1 VSSNIRAFAKNMYD
15 GIRGR
20 GNTHA
25 TAVERVVGALP
36 MLVPEA
42 GASELEAA
50 AVHVRGLER
59 TQQAPAVMQG
69 EAPFTSWFD
78 PARKPGW
85 IRWQRYRRYLLENKG
100 WAFDSVAALDESSDE
115 IVKQLGA
122 PGMTAS
128 VDRRGLVAGSVQSG
142 KTASYMALICKAI
155 DAGYRMVIVLAGIHN
170 SLRHQTQVRID
181 EEIIGVGS
189 NRGAMPRTRVGVGLL
204 EPTAEHPSINSLT
217 GRGEDGDFSVQVARR
232 VAVNPG
238 ETPLLLVVKKNV
250 VVLEHLI
257 SYLRGLSSTVQGEGG
272 IRQLRGVPLL
282 LIDDEA
288 DQASINFRAVRGEED
303 ELDPSLDPSRVNE
316 QIRKLLMTFTQRTY
330 VGYTATPFAN
340 VLISPESEHQTL
352 GPDLFPRDFIVA
364 LHPPDDYIGPRQV
377 FGTGLRPDGTQDP
390 GMPVVRAVEDHQ
402 TFIPEKHRQDHNP
415 GELPG
420 TLRAAVLGYLLAG
433 AVRCCRG
440 QATRH
445 HTMLIHVTRFTAV
458 QGRVSGVVDRFLRRV
473 RSILEYGS
481 GAAGTPESR
490 EGLLDE
496 FRGLWRTDFEP
507 TSAAMGIP
515 LPAWEEVEEQLLP
528 GLRRVTM
535 RVINGDAGDVLD
547 YEQRAREGAW
557 VIAVGGDKLSRGLTL
572 EGLAVSY
579 YLRASKTYDT
589 LMQMGRWFGYRPG
602 YADLCRIH
610 TTPDLVSWFQHIVVA
625 TEALWEEFETMQRM
639 GSTPREF
646 GLRVMAHPAM
656 EVTSPMKMR
665 EAQRISLS
673 YSGTVQETIMFD
685 PSPAL
690 IAGNQQAVD
699 TLVGLLGA
707 PERPDGRGPFL
718 WSGVPA
724 TTTLS
729 FLRSYRTHSDAVT
742 VIASRLAEYIELHQP
757 SGLLTTWTV
766 AVMSTKQP
774 VPGNGTGTAGPHRV
788 QRFQRT
794 PLQASITACTRIGRM
809 LSPDDE
815 LIDLTEA
822 ELKSLALNLPRALA
836 AAKKLNTGKVTAQ
849 DARGYDLDGAPF
861 RIGRPATRG
870 LLILYPLVLG
880 QRGADLQNSVTT
892 WGMAI
897 SFPRSRQLQSHDFVA
912 NAVWL
917 EQVAAG

>member
-1 VSSNIRAFAKNMYD
+1 MNNIRDIAKSMYD
-15 GIRGR
+15 GSRGR
-20 GNTHA
+20 GATHA
-25 TAVERVVGALP
+25 MALERVQAALP
-36 MLVPEA
+36 LLVPEA
-42 GASELEAA
+42 GVAELEAA
-50 AVHVRGLER
+50 TTHVRGLER

-69 EAPFTSWFD
+69 EQPFTTWYD
-78 PARKPGW
+78 PARKQGW
-85 IRWQRYRRYLLENKG
+85 IRWQRYRRYLLERKG
-100 WAFDSVAALDESSDE
+100 WAFDSVAALDDSSDE
-115 IVKQLGA
+115 IVKQLGD
-122 PGMTAS
+122 PTLTTAF
-128 VDRRGLVAGSVQSG
+128 DRRGLVAGSVQSG

-189 NRGAMPRTRVGVGLL
+189 NRDGLPRTRVGVGLL
-204 EPTAEHPSINSLT
+204 DPMEEHPGINFLT

-257 SYLRGLSSTVQGEGG
+257 GYLRGLSATVQGERG
-272 IRQLRGVPLL
+272 IRQLRAVPLL

-288 DQASINFRAVRGEED
+288 DQATINFNAVRGEED

-377 FGTGLRPDGTQDP
+377 FGTGLRPDGAQES
-390 GMPVVRAVEDHQ
+390 GMPVVRTVADHQ
-402 TFIPEKHRQDHNP
+402 KFIPERHRQDHNP
-415 GELPG
+415 GELPA
-420 TLRAAVLGYLLAG
+420 TLREAILGYLLAG
-433 AVRCCRG
+433 SVRCCRG

-458 QGRVSGVVDRFLRRV
+458 QNRVSGVVDRLLRRL

-481 GAAGTPESR
+481 GTAGTPESR
-490 EGLLDE
+490 EGLLEE
-496 FRGLWRTDFEP
+496 FRDLWRKDFEP
-507 TSAAMGIP
+507 TSAAMGAA
-515 LPAWEEVEEQLLP
+515 LPAWQEVEDHLLP
-528 GLRRVTM
+528 NLRRVSL
-535 RVINGDAGDVLD
+535 RVINGDVGDVLD

-557 VIAVGGDKLSRGLTL
+557 VIAIGGDKLSRGLTL
-572 EGLAVSY
+572 EGLSVSY

-602 YADLCRIH
+602 YADLCRIY
-610 TTPDLVSWFQHIVVA
+610 TTSDLVSWFQHIVVA
-625 TEALWEEFETMQRM
+625 TEALWDEFETMQRM

-665 EAQRISLS
+665 EARRISLS

-685 PSPAL
+685 TSPVQVSS
-690 IAGNQQAVD
+690 NQQAVD
-699 TLVGLLGA
+699 TLVGQLGA
-707 PERPDGRGPFL
+707 PHRPEGRGPLL

-724 TTTLS
+724 TTILS
-729 FLRSYRTHSDAVT
+729 FLRNYRTHPGALT
-742 VIASRLAEYIELHQP
+742 VIASRLAEYIELHLP
-757 SGLLTTWTV
+757 SGLLSTWTV
-766 AVMSTKQP
+766 AVTSTKQP
-774 VPGNGTGTAGPHRV
+774 VPGNGTGTAGQYTV
-788 QRFQRT
+788 QRFQRAPSQPHT
-794 PLQASITACTRIGRM
+794 EDCTRIGRM

-815 LIDLTEA
+815 LLDITETELRSLT
-822 ELKSLALNLPRALA
+822 LNLSRALA
-836 AAKKLNTGKVTAQ
+836 AAKKSATGKVTAQ

-861 RIGRPATRG
+861 RIGRPPTRG

-880 QRGADLQNSVTT
+880 PRGADLQGSPTV

-897 SFPRSRQLQSHDFVA
+897 SFPRSQQLQSHEFVA

-917 EQVAAG
+917 EQATE